1 MKTKV
6 GVLVVVALAVVFG
19 AGGWAQ
25 AQEVGEEWE
34 FAPHERYIQADLPRL
49 EKAYLYALDFPL
61 EGIVESTLREVARV
75 KVAHLDWEADNLVE
89 KLDEIARDGMTPALR
104 YKASLVKALFETP
117 ALFASESGRD
127 FRTPSQL
134 YHAVARR
141 LETDL
146 LAGK

>member
-1 MKTKV
+1 M
-6 GVLVVVALAVVFG
+6 
-19 AGGWAQ
+19 
-25 AQEVGEEWE
+25 E
-34 FAPHERYIQADLPRL
+34 FAPHERYVQADLPRL
-49 EKAYLYALDFPL
+49 EKAYIYALELPL

-75 KVAHLDWEADNLVE
+75 KIEHLSWEAGEL
-89 KLDEIARDGMTPALR
+89 LRGWTRSAREGATPSVR

-117 ALFASESGRD
+117 RCSLPKTGRD

>member
-1 MKTKV
+1 MKTQV
-6 GVLVVVALAVVFG
+6 AVLTVVVLAVSLGPVG
-19 AGGWAQ
+19 RAQ
-25 AQEVGEEWE
+25 AQEAGEEWE
-34 FAPHERYIQADLPRL
+34 FAPHVRYVQADLPRL
-49 EKAYLYALDFPL
+49 EKAYIYALEFPL

-75 KVAHLDWEADNLVE
+75 KIANLSWEADGLVE
-89 KLDEIARDGMTPALR
+89 RLDEISREGATPSVR

-117 ALFASESGRD
+117 ALFASETGRD

-134 YHAVARR
+134 YHAVAHR